1 MTLCENCK
9 TKKHSKIKGSE
20 KHSIIRLSQ
29 MGTLKEKDS
38 VRKLELADI
47 ICSMHKEEKCTAYCI
62 SCSKE
67 LCTFC
72 AFEGKHQDH
81 KISKLET
88 VYNEQV
94 SELNNLKS
102 KMKDDLSFFN
112 ENLKKTELKCNE
124 GAEIYEKAKQKIIQR
139 EKDMKEVASRES
151 GIILSRTR
159 YSAKTSY

>member
-1 MTLCENCK
+1 M
-9 TKKHSKIKGSE
+9 
-20 KHSIIRLSQ
+20 
-29 MGTLKEKDS
+29 
-38 VRKLELADI
+38 
-47 ICSMHKEEKCTAYCI
+47 
-62 SCSKE
+62 
-67 LCTFC
+67 CTFC

-159 YSAKTSY
+159 YSAKTSYWYFEQDKINFTK